1 MHLLIKPENE
11 DVKQFY
17 LNHKTYHEGDAG
29 LDLFVPESVLIK
41 KGTISNLVDLKIS
54 IQCLDDTKTKGLS
67 CFMHPRSSM
76 GSKTPLRLA
85 NSSGIIDRD
94 YRGNLKGCFDNIS
107 ISNDYQI
114 EKGDRLLQILA
125 PNLEPI
131 TFELVEELSDTK
143 RGKGGY
149 GSTGK

>member
-1 MHLLIKPENE
+1 MHLFLKAEDENVRKYYE
-11 DVKQFY
+11 
-17 LNHKTYHEGDAG
+17 NHATFHDGDAG
-29 LDLFVPESVLIK
+29 LDLFCPETVVIK
-41 KGTISNLVDLKIS
+41 KDSLSNLVDLKIS
-54 IQCLDDTKTKGLS
+54 IEALDDTKTKGVS
-67 CFMHPRSSM
+67 FMMHPRSSM

-94 YRGNLKGCFDNIS
+94 YRGNLMGCFDNLDR
-107 ISNDYQI
+107 NEDYII
-114 EKGDRLLQILA
+114 EKGDRLLQLLG

-131 TFELVEELSDTK
+131 TFELVDKLSETT

>member
-11 DVKQFY
+11 EVKQFY
-17 LNHKTYHEGDAG
+17 LNHSTYHEGDAG
-29 LDLFVPESVLIK
+29 LDLFIPESVTIK
-41 KGTISNLVDLKIS
+41 NNSISNLVDLKIS
-54 IQCLDDTKTKGLS
+54 IEALDDTKSKGVSFL
-67 CFMHPRSSM
+67 MHPRSSM

-94 YRGNLKGCFDNIS
+94 YRGNLMGCFDNIS
-107 ISNDYQI
+107 NTDYKI
-114 EKGDRLLQILA
+114 EKGDRLLQLLG
-125 PNLEPI
+125 PTLEPI
-131 TFELVEELSDTK
+131 TFELVDKLSDTK

>member
-11 DVKQFY
+11 EVKQFY
-17 LNHKTYHEGDAG
+17 LNHSTYHDGDAG
-29 LDLFVPESVLIK
+29 LDLFCPETVVIK
-41 KGTISNLVDLKIS
+41 KDSLSNLVDLKIS
-54 IQCLDDTKTKGLS
+54 IEALDDTKTKGVS
-67 CFMHPRSSM
+67 FMMHPRSSM

-94 YRGNLKGCFDNIS
+94 YRGNLMGCFDNL
-107 ISNDYQI
+107 NRNEDYII
-114 EKGDRLLQILA
+114 EKGDRLLQLLG

-131 TFELVEELSDTK
+131 TFELVDKLSETT
-143 RGKGGY
+143 RGKCGY